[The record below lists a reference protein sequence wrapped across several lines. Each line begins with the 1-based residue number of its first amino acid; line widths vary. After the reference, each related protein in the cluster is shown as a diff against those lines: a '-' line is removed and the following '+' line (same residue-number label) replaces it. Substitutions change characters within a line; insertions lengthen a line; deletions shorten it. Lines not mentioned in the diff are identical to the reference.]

1 MKAVPNEQIDT
12 VEEDTEKEAESS
24 SVEPPPAMPE
34 NEDLHARAKAINSA
48 AARINK
54 KQNKL
59 KANLQKL

>member
-1 MKAVPNEQIDT
+1 MKAVPNEQVET
-12 VEEDTEKEAESS
+12 VEEDTEQEVES

-34 NEDLHARAKAINSA
+34 NEDLHARAKAISSA